1 MIAYTVLSHG
11 RTEDSP
17 GFTVAAVEPGG
28 HTTPIMIYETKAEAE
43 AARHH
48 IEQGARQPRSQ
59 SGLN

>member
-1 MIAYTVLSHG
+1 
-11 RTEDSP
+11 
-17 GFTVAAVEPGG
+17 VAAVEPGG